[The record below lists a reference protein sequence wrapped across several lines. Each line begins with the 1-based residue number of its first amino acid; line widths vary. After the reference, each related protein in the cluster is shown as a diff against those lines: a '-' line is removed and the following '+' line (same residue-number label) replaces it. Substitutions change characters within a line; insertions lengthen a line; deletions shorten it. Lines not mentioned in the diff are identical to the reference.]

1 MRGACSAR
9 NRRISELSNAATP
22 PNLGVDPEDVP
33 MQMRIRS
40 PDKFASRLAVGLG
53 ACALLLSANAQQIEP
68 AEIDHWTE
76 EPYVERYT
84 TMIFIVHPIMAR
96 QFQQH

>member
-1 MRGACSAR
+1 
-9 NRRISELSNAATP
+9 
-22 PNLGVDPEDVP
+22 